1 MEIIKYSSS
10 KIFDI
15 NVKGKGQIG
24 GKLKEK
30 EEKKKESSN
39 LNSEEKQKTKE
50 LFQIWRS
57 KILLVS
63 VLDQTPNQS
72 QTGWDSIWDF

>member
-50 LFQIWRS
+50 LFQI
-57 KILLVS
+57 
-63 VLDQTPNQS
+63 
-72 QTGWDSIWDF
+72 